1 MIIKPTKYADFIKD
15 IKNRIQKS
23 QIKAALSVN
32 KELISLYWD
41 IAAQIVETQKNAK
54 WGDGFLQ
61 TMSDDL
67 SESFP
72 DMKGFS
78 LRNLKYMRQWY
89 LFWGNLID
97 KFSNKSIG
105 QQVVAQ
111 LTSIPWGHNLV
122 IISKIKNPNEAIFY
136 LQNTIEYNWSR
147 AVLYH
152 QIEYGQYERQG
163 KAITNFKTKLPKPQ
177 SDLAL
182 QIIKDP
188 YNFDF
193 LNIRTKHDEKELEK
207 NLTQHMSRFLL
218 ELGNGFSFIASQY
231 KLSVGDED
239 FYVDLLFYHTRLHC
253 YVAVELKAVPFK
265 PEFTGKLGFYAA
277 AIDDKLKTPMDN
289 STIGILIC
297 KSKNKTVVEYA
308 LQGVKTPIGVSD
320 YQIIKNLPK
329 KFKSSLPSIEDIEKE
344 LNKRK

>member
-1 MIIKPTKYADFIKD
+1 
-15 IKNRIQKS
+15 
-23 QIKAALSVN
+23 
-32 KELISLYWD
+32 
-41 IAAQIVETQKNAK
+41 
-54 WGDGFLQ
+54 
-61 TMSDDL
+61 MSDDL

-89 LFWGNLID
+89 IFWRQYIGEFGQQAVAQLGNR
-97 KFSNKSIG
+97 SIG

-111 LTSIPWGHNLV
+111 LASIPWGHNLV
-122 IISKIKNPNEAIFY
+122 IISKAKNIKEAIFY
-136 LQNTIEYNWSR
+136 LKHTIEHNWSR

-163 KAITNFKTKLPKPQ
+163 KAITNFTTKLPKPQ

-188 YNFDF
+188 YTFDF
-193 LNIRTKHDEKELEK
+193 LSLRAKYDEKELEK
-207 NLTQHMSRFLL
+207 NLIEHMSRFLL
-218 ELGNGFSFIASQY
+218 ELGSGFSFIASQY
-231 KLSVGDED
+231 KLSVGGED

-253 YVAVELKAVPFK
+253 YVAVELKTVAFK
-265 PEFTGKLGFYAA
+265 PEFMGKLGFYAA
-277 AIDDKLKTPMDN
+277 AIDNKLKTPTDN
-289 STIGILIC
+289 PTVGILIC

-308 LQGVKTPIGVSD
+308 LKGVKAPIGVSN